1 MFLRELRKARGI
13 TMKELGDMLG
23 VSESTISL
31 YENGKREPSYELLL
45 KIAEFFNVS
54 VDYLLRGEDKK
65 PVAPKD
71 NERDALV
78 NKMSEAESKKIFQK
92 KFNRLL
98 AEQHITQK
106 EVAAICGASTSTVST
121 WSKGTNM
128 PRMDKIERLANYFSL
143 PKSYFIEDDHQPNEF
158 TSTLEADPF
167 ANQLFAAYGEV
178 KKEFSQDDIDDIKM
192 FMEMVAERKRKKKE
206 KEQSE
211 K

>member
-1 MFLRELRKARGI
+1 
-13 TMKELGDMLG
+13 
-23 VSESTISL
+23 
-31 YENGKREPSYELLL
+31 
-45 KIAEFFNVS
+45 
-54 VDYLLRGEDKK
+54 
-65 PVAPKD
+65 
-71 NERDALV
+71 
-78 NKMSEAESKKIFQK
+78 MSEAESKKIFQK

-98 AEQHITQK
+98 AEQQITQK

-178 KKEFSQDDIDDIKM
+178 KKEFTQDDIDDIKM

-206 KEQSE
+206 KEQGE

>member
-71 NERDALV
+71 NERDAIKCLRQ
-78 NKMSEAESKKIFQK
+78 KAKKSFK
-92 KFNRLL
+92 K
-98 AEQHITQK
+98 
-106 EVAAICGASTSTVST
+106 SSTVYWPNSISHRRKLRQFVARPHPLCQHGAKAPT
-121 WSKGTNM
+121 C
-128 PRMDKIERLANYFSL
+128 LAW
-143 PKSYFIEDDHQPNEF
+143 
-158 TSTLEADPF
+158 
-167 ANQLFAAYGEV
+167 
-178 KKEFSQDDIDDIKM
+178 IK
-192 FMEMVAERKRKKKE
+192 
-206 KEQSE
+206 
-211 K
+211 

>member
-78 NKMSEAESKKIFQK
+78 NKMSDLGNRTIFAKNLRHYMELHGKTQTDLCRDLGFKI
-92 KFNRLL
+92 
-98 AEQHITQK
+98 
-106 EVAAICGASTSTVST
+106 STFSDWVNANSY
-121 WSKGTNM
+121 
-128 PRMDKIERLANYFSL
+128 PRIDKIEMIANYFGIQ
-143 PKSYFIEDDHQPNEF
+143 KSDLIEEHPLSNDTIIIQD
-158 TSTLEADPF
+158 DPF

-178 KKEFSQDDIDDIKM
+178 KKEFTQDDIDDIKM

-206 KEQSE
+206 KEQGE

>member
-1 MFLRELRKARGI
+1 
-13 TMKELGDMLG
+13 
-23 VSESTISL
+23 
-31 YENGKREPSYELLL
+31 
-45 KIAEFFNVS
+45 
-54 VDYLLRGEDKK
+54 
-65 PVAPKD
+65 
-71 NERDALV
+71 
-78 NKMSEAESKKIFQK
+78 MSEAESKKIFQK

-106 EVAAICGASTSTVST
+106 EVAAICGA
-121 WSKGTNM
+121 TNM

-178 KKEFSQDDIDDIKM
+178 KKEFTQDDIDDIKM

-206 KEQSE
+206 KE

>member
-1 MFLRELRKARGI
+1 
-13 TMKELGDMLG
+13 
-23 VSESTISL
+23 
-31 YENGKREPSYELLL
+31 
-45 KIAEFFNVS
+45 
-54 VDYLLRGEDKK
+54 
-65 PVAPKD
+65 
-71 NERDALV
+71 
-78 NKMSEAESKKIFQK
+78 MSEAESKKIFQK

-167 ANQLFAAYGEV
+167 ANQLFAAYGEG
-178 KKEFSQDDIDDIKM
+178 KKEFTQDDIDDIKM

>member
-1 MFLRELRKARGI
+1 
-13 TMKELGDMLG
+13 
-23 VSESTISL
+23 
-31 YENGKREPSYELLL
+31 
-45 KIAEFFNVS
+45 
-54 VDYLLRGEDKK
+54 
-65 PVAPKD
+65 
-71 NERDALV
+71 
-78 NKMSEAESKKIFQK
+78 MSEAESKKIFQK

-178 KKEFSQDDIDDIKM
+178 KKSSHRMTSTTLKCSWKWLPS
-192 FMEMVAERKRKKKE
+192 ANAKRKKRSRAKNE
-206 KEQSE
+206 CSC
-211 K
+211 

>member
-1 MFLRELRKARGI
+1 
-13 TMKELGDMLG
+13 
-23 VSESTISL
+23 
-31 YENGKREPSYELLL
+31 
-45 KIAEFFNVS
+45 
-54 VDYLLRGEDKK
+54 
-65 PVAPKD
+65 
-71 NERDALV
+71 
-78 NKMSEAESKKIFQK
+78 MSEAESKKIFQK

-178 KKEFSQDDIDDIKM
+178 KKEFTQDDIDDIKM
-192 FMEMVAERKRKKKE
+192 FMEMVAERKRTKTE

>member
-1 MFLRELRKARGI
+1 
-13 TMKELGDMLG
+13 
-23 VSESTISL
+23 
-31 YENGKREPSYELLL
+31 
-45 KIAEFFNVS
+45 
-54 VDYLLRGEDKK
+54 
-65 PVAPKD
+65 
-71 NERDALV
+71 
-78 NKMSEAESKKIFQK
+78 MSEAESKKIFIK

-178 KKEFSQDDIDDIKM
+178 KKEFTQDDIDDIKM

-206 KEQSE
+206 KEQGE

>member
-1 MFLRELRKARGI
+1 
-13 TMKELGDMLG
+13 
-23 VSESTISL
+23 
-31 YENGKREPSYELLL
+31 
-45 KIAEFFNVS
+45 
-54 VDYLLRGEDKK
+54 
-65 PVAPKD
+65 
-71 NERDALV
+71 
-78 NKMSEAESKKIFQK
+78 MSEAESKKIFQK

-178 KKEFSQDDIDDIKM
+178 KKEFTQDDIDDIKM

-206 KEQSE
+206 KEQGE